1 MILPDLWVY
10 TNFFV
15 CGLAA
20 IRLMNY
26 QRNGAQYKF
35 FPSFMAWLLIVAFGS
50 VPLRIL
56 TNDYSHADPSE
67 VAINVAG
74 FILVMLAG
82 GNVTKIFRGAKSD
95 SR

>member
-26 QRNGAQYKF
+26 QRKGAQYKF
-35 FPSFMAWLLIVAFGS
+35 LPSLMAWLLIVAFGS

-56 TNDYSHADPSE
+56 TGSYPHPDPSE

-74 FILVMLAG
+74 FFLVMLAG
-82 GNVTKIFRGAKSD
+82 GNVTQIFRGAK
-95 SR
+95 RE